1 VDAIDASV
9 EPQGPNADRDPGLAE
24 EEPQLA
30 PGGELAA
37 HPGPREYI
45 KVAVVLAIATALEV
59 GLYYMDL
66 PHGLL
71 ISLLLFFAVI
81 KFSLVALW
89 FMHLRFDS
97 RIFRRLFV
105 TGIILAISVYMV
117 VLLMFGVFIS

>member
-9 EPQGPNADRDPGLAE
+9 EPRGPNADRDPGLAE

-105 TGIILAISVYMV
+105 TGIVLAISVYMV